1 MIQTIKD
8 GMQILLQFINLIVII
23 YGGYKFFNK
32 PNDTLAEKHEAL
44 EKRVTALELK
54 SKEQEESLRNGND
67 RFRRQKRTNAAF
79 KAINMAFINFE
90 IAFCQAT
97 NYANTD
103 ELQKAKSKLESLLTE
118 EDENDD

>member
-1 MIQTIKD
+1 MISTIKD
-8 GMQILLQFINLIVII
+8 GLQILLQLLNLIIII

-103 ELQKAKSKLESLLTE
+103 ELKKAKSKLETLLTE
-118 EDENDD
+118 EDEDD

>member
-103 ELQKAKSKLESLLTE
+103 ELKKAKTKLETLLTE
-118 EDENDD
+118 EDEDD

>member
-1 MIQTIKD
+1 MIQTLKD

-32 PNDTLAEKHEAL
+32 PHDTLAEKVEAL
-44 EKRVTALELK
+44 EEKIKELEVK
-54 SKEQEESLRNGND
+54 IKEQEESLRNGND

-97 NYANTD
+97 NYANTV
-103 ELQKAKSKLESLLTE
+103 ELLKAKSKLESLLTE
-118 EDENDD
+118 EEEDD

>member
-1 MIQTIKD
+1 MIQAIKD

-67 RFRRQKRTNAAF
+67 RFRKQRRTNAAF

-103 ELQKAKSKLESLLTE
+103 ELKKAKSKLETLLTE
-118 EDENDD
+118 EDEDD

>member
-1 MIQTIKD
+1 MISTIKD
-8 GMQILLQFINLIVII
+8 GLQILLQLLNLIIII

-67 RFRRQKRTNAAF
+67 RFRKQKRTNAAF

-103 ELQKAKSKLESLLTE
+103 ELKKAKSKLETLLTE
-118 EDENDD
+118 EDEDD

>member
-1 MIQTIKD
+1 MISTIKD
-8 GMQILLQFINLIVII
+8 GLQILLQLLNLIVII

-67 RFRRQKRTNAAF
+67 RFRKQKRTNAAF

-90 IAFCQAT
+90 IAFCQST
-97 NYANTD
+97 NYANID
-103 ELQKAKSKLESLLTE
+103 ELKKAKSKLETLLTE
-118 EDENDD
+118 EDEDD

>member
-103 ELQKAKSKLESLLTE
+103 ELKKAKSKLETLLTE
-118 EDENDD
+118 EDEDD

>member
-1 MIQTIKD
+1 MISTIKD
-8 GMQILLQFINLIVII
+8 GLQILMQLLNLIVII

-67 RFRRQKRTNAAF
+67 RFRKQKRTNAAF

-103 ELQKAKSKLESLLTE
+103 ELKKAKSKLETLLTE
-118 EDENDD
+118 EDEDD

>member
-54 SKEQEESLRNGND
+54 NKEQEESLRNGND

-103 ELQKAKSKLESLLTE
+103 ELKKAKSKLETLLTE
-118 EDENDD
+118 EDEDD

>member
-1 MIQTIKD
+1 MISIIKD

-97 NYANTD
+97 NYANID
-103 ELQKAKSKLESLLTE
+103 ELKKAKSKLETLLTE
-118 EDENDD
+118 EDEDD

>member
-1 MIQTIKD
+1 MISTIKD
-8 GMQILLQFINLIVII
+8 GLQILLQLLNLIVII

-67 RFRRQKRTNAAF
+67 RFRRQKRTYAAF

-103 ELQKAKSKLESLLTE
+103 ELKKAKSKLETLLTE
-118 EDENDD
+118 EDEDD

>member
-1 MIQTIKD
+1 MISTIKD
-8 GMQILLQFINLIVII
+8 GLQILLQLLNLIVII

-79 KAINMAFINFE
+79 KAINMAFINFG

-103 ELQKAKSKLESLLTE
+103 ELKKAKSKLETLLTE
-118 EDENDD
+118 EDEDD

>member
-1 MIQTIKD
+1 MISTIKD
-8 GMQILLQFINLIVII
+8 GLQILLQLLNLIVII

-67 RFRRQKRTNAAF
+67 RFRKQKRTNAAF

-103 ELQKAKSKLESLLTE
+103 ELKKAKTKLETLLTE
-118 EDENDD
+118 EDEDD

>member
-1 MIQTIKD
+1 MISTIKD
-8 GMQILLQFINLIVII
+8 GLQILLQLLNLIVII
-23 YGGYKFFNK
+23 YGGYKFLNK
-32 PNDTLAEKHEAL
+32 PSDTLAEKHEAL
-44 EKRVTALELK
+44 EKRVTTLELK

-67 RFRRQKRTNAAF
+67 RFRKQKRTNAAF

-103 ELQKAKSKLESLLTE
+103 ELKKAKSKLETLLTE
-118 EDENDD
+118 EDEDD

>member
-1 MIQTIKD
+1 MISTIKD
-8 GMQILLQFINLIVII
+8 GLQILLQLLNLIVII

-103 ELQKAKSKLESLLTE
+103 ELKKAKSKLETLLTE
-118 EDENDD
+118 EDEDD

>member
-1 MIQTIKD
+1 MISTIKD
-8 GMQILLQFINLIVII
+8 GLQILLQLLNLIVII

-67 RFRRQKRTNAAF
+67 RFRKQKRTNAAF

-103 ELQKAKSKLESLLTE
+103 ELKKAKSKLETLLTE
-118 EDENDD
+118 EDEDD

>member
-44 EKRVTALELK
+44 EKRVTALQLK

-97 NYANTD
+97 NYANID
-103 ELQKAKSKLESLLTE
+103 EKKKAKSKLETLLTE
-118 EDENDD
+118 EDEDD